1 MCPHAREETNAS
13 LALALTR
20 LPGCAAPPRR
30 TVALSAACLPIVKQP
45 LKSKAPAVIWKAL
58 NSFSSK
64 PRTCPMTQTSNRIF
78 DDLAKMMTDAAGAAE
93 GMKKEVESVM
103 KAQAERFINSMD
115 VVKREE
121 FEVVKAMAQKA
132 REENEALKARLAEL
146 EARLSSR

>member
-1 MCPHAREETNAS
+1 
-13 LALALTR
+13 
-20 LPGCAAPPRR
+20 
-30 TVALSAACLPIVKQP
+30 
-45 LKSKAPAVIWKAL
+45 
-58 NSFSSK
+58 
-64 PRTCPMTQTSNRIF
+64 MTQTSNRIF
-78 DDLAKMMTDAAGAAE
+78 DDLAKMMTNAAGAAE
-93 GMKKEVESVM
+93 GMKKEVESVV

>member
-1 MCPHAREETNAS
+1 
-13 LALALTR
+13 
-20 LPGCAAPPRR
+20 
-30 TVALSAACLPIVKQP
+30 
-45 LKSKAPAVIWKAL
+45 
-58 NSFSSK
+58 
-64 PRTCPMTQTSNRIF
+64 MTQTSNRIF

-93 GMKKEVESVM
+93 GMKKEVESVV

>member
-1 MCPHAREETNAS
+1 
-13 LALALTR
+13 
-20 LPGCAAPPRR
+20 
-30 TVALSAACLPIVKQP
+30 
-45 LKSKAPAVIWKAL
+45 
-58 NSFSSK
+58 
-64 PRTCPMTQTSNRIF
+64 MTQTSNRIF
-78 DDLAKMMTDAAGAAE
+78 DDLAKMMTNAAGAAE

-146 EARLSSR
+146 EAKLSSR

>member
-1 MCPHAREETNAS
+1 
-13 LALALTR
+13 
-20 LPGCAAPPRR
+20 
-30 TVALSAACLPIVKQP
+30 
-45 LKSKAPAVIWKAL
+45 
-58 NSFSSK
+58 
-64 PRTCPMTQTSNRIF
+64 MTQTSNRIF

-93 GMKKEVESVM
+93 GMKKEVESVV

-146 EARLSSR
+146 EAKLSSR